1 MKQLYRLLSIVL
13 MMHICLSGYAQS
25 IFINEIHY
33 DNDGA
38 DTQEGVE
45 IAGPA
50 GTDLSGYTLEF
61 YNGSG
66 GALYASVS
74 LSGTIANQQN
84 GYGAIFFD
92 QAGVQNGSPD
102 GLALVDAA
110 NNVIQFLSYEG
121 AFTAVGGSADGLLST
136 DIGVS
141 ESGSTAIGN
150 SLQLAGN
157 GTEYADFSWQS
168 DSPSSYN
175 AINPGQ
181 NFGAVEINPV
191 INEFVFNHTGSD
203 TNEFV
208 EIYGAPD
215 TDYSDLW
222 LLEIEGDSPSAGIVD
237 EAIQLG
243 TTDASGFWTTG
254 LLSNAFE
261 NGSVSLLL
269 VKNFTGSVGN
279 DLDPEDDGVLDTL
292 SWESVIDA
300 VSVYDGGTSDL
311 NYLGTQ
317 LTADFDGSTFTVGGA
332 SRIPD
337 GQDSDAT
344 SDWVRNSFAGAG
356 LPDFP
361 TAEAEPGEA
370 INTPGT
376 SNTVQGGPAATLVI
390 NEIDA
395 DTDGTDIA
403 EFVELY
409 DGGVGNTSL
418 DGLVLVFFNGS
429 NDQSY
434 NAFDLSGFTT
444 NAQGYFVLGNTGI
457 PGVSIEFPSN
467 GLQNGA
473 DAVAL
478 YSGTAT
484 DFPSGTL
491 VTDTN
496 LIDAVVYDTN
506 DSDDAELLVLLNAGQ
521 PQLNEDMNGNKDLHS
536 LQRYPNGAG
545 GLRNTDTYL
554 AAIPTPGSA
563 NTNLT
568 EPLNIVINE
577 IDVDTPG
584 SDEAEF
590 IELYDG
596 GVGNSPLDGL
606 VVVLYNGNGDAS
618 YNAIDLDGYTTNAEG
633 YFVLGNAAVPNVDLV
648 FANNGLQ
655 NGADA
660 IALYQADATDF
671 PSGTLVTT
679 ANLVDAVVYGTND
692 SDDAELLVLLNA
704 GEAQLNEDAGGDKDN
719 QSLQRLPNGSGGARN
734 TSSYATETPTPG
746 AENGGGVVEP
756 GEVITIAEARAKA
769 IGEPVT
775 ILGILTATDNF
786 GGPAYLQDSTAGIA
800 VFDAAVHGDML
811 FQIGDSVKIT
821 AVRDA
826 FNDQVQLA
834 NVSVV
839 ENFGPASQP
848 VEPKVISLSELSLH
862 PGELVTVTNVT
873 FPQPGHLLFGNS
885 NYAITDASGS
895 GELRI
900 DADVEELVG
909 YAQPDTCS
917 VVSGIVGRFL
927 NIYQLL
933 PRNAGD
939 MPCAQKYEPI
949 GDDLSIPV
957 SETFDIAAW
966 NIEWFGDENNSPA
979 AGDPN
984 SDAIQ
989 KDSVKA
995 ILQQL
1000 NADVIAVEEITDL
1013 ALFDQLISELPGYD
1027 YVLSSATSYPGS
1039 ADAQHV
1045 GFIYNTTTVVPDTT
1059 ASRALLSTVHPL
1071 YNGGDASFLTGYPE
1085 DPSRFWASGRLPY
1098 MLVADVTINGVTKRL
1113 HMVAVHARANGS
1125 SGAQSRYDMRKY
1137 DVEVLKDSL
1146 DIYYSDANVIML
1158 GDYNDDVDFTVADG
1172 VSSSVSTYEAYVMD
1186 TASYELLTLTLSEQ
1200 GFRSYVF
1207 RENMI
1212 DHIISSD
1219 ELAEAFIDGSARVGY
1234 QYYDSDYASTV
1245 SDHMIVSA
1253 RFEFEEEVTFNDFT
1267 AVNVVSFVQ
1276 GKRRN
1281 GRPVHWTR
1289 SYPDKALGRPL
1300 ENFYFNFVSLGFG
1313 GEITLELDNYM
1324 YDLQGNEFKLF
1335 ESTFG
1340 PLNLPCYW
1348 YPESAEVYAS
1358 ENGSDFYSL
1367 GTTCQDGEFD
1377 LATADIKKAKYIR
1390 IKDVS
1395 QSSDFFGNADGYD
1408 VDGIYNL
1415 IPEKGR
1421 NGSRT
1426 SALEDHENYVPNE
1439 VSGFEVSVY
1448 PNPFTSFVNLTFTSE
1463 EDAQATVQVLD
1474 IMGKVHVRRDVDLIF
1489 GVNEYQL
1496 DMESLPEGI
1505 YIIKVQSEL
1514 DGLEQTLK
1522 VVKE

>member
-1 MKQLYRLLSIVL
+1 M
-13 MMHICLSGYAQS
+13 CLGLQAQS

-50 GTDLSGYTLEF
+50 GTDLSGWALEF

-66 GALYASVS
+66 GALYATVS
-74 LSGTIANQQN
+74 LSGVIANEQG

-92 QAGVQNGSPD
+92 QAGVQNGAPD
-102 GLALVDAA
+102 GVVLVDAA

-121 AFTAVGGSADGLLST
+121 SFTAVGGSADGQIST
-136 DIGVS
+136 DIIVS

-150 SLQLAGN
+150 SLQLT
-157 GTEYADFSWQS
+157 GTGTDYTDFNWQNP
-168 DSPSSYN
+168 SPSSYN
-175 AINPGQ
+175 SINDGQ
-181 NFGAVEINPV
+181 SFGTIVINPV

-208 EIYGAPD
+208 EILGAAN

-222 LLEIEGDSPSAGIVD
+222 LLEIEGDSPSTGIVD

-254 LLSNAFE
+254 TLSNAFE
-261 NGSVSLLL
+261 NGSLSLLL
-269 VKNFTGSVGN
+269 VRNFTGSVGD

-292 SWESVIDA
+292 NWESVLD
-300 VSVYDGGTSDL
+300 VVGVYDGGADDL
-311 NYLGTQ
+311 NYLGTV
-317 LTADFDGSTFTVGGA
+317 LAADFDGSTFTVGGA
-332 SRIPD
+332 SRVPD
-337 GQDSDAT
+337 GQDTDMS
-344 SDWVRNSFAGAG
+344 SDWVRNSFSGAG

-361 TAEAEPGEA
+361 TAEAAPGEA
-370 INTPGT
+370 INTIRA
-376 SNTVQGGPAATLVI
+376 SNQVQAGPAAVLVI
-390 NEIDA
+390 NEVDA
-395 DTDGTDIA
+395 DTEGTDVA
-403 EFVELY
+403 EFVELF
-409 DGGVGNTSL
+409 DGGAGNTSL
-418 DGLVLVFFNGS
+418 DGLVLVFYNGS

-434 NAFDLSGFTT
+434 NAFDLTGYTT
-444 NAQGYFVLGNTGI
+444 NAQGYFVLGNVGV
-457 PGVSIEFPSN
+457 PNVSIEFPSN

-478 YSGTAT
+478 YLGTAA

-496 LIDAVVYDTN
+496 LVDAIVYDTN
-506 DSDDAELLVLLNAGQ
+506 DSDDAGLLTLLNASQ
-521 PQLNEDMNGNKDLHS
+521 PQVNEDMYGSKDGHS
-536 LQRYPNGAG
+536 LQRYPNGEG
-545 GLRNTDTYL
+545 GLRNTDTYN
-554 AAIPTPGSA
+554 AALPTPGAA

-568 EPLNIVINE
+568 EPLTIVINE

-596 GVGNSPLDGL
+596 GVGNSSLGGL
-606 VVVLYNGNGDAS
+606 VVVFYNGNGDAS
-618 YNAIDLDGYTTNAEG
+618 YNAIDLDGYSTNAEG
-633 YFVLGNAAVPNVDLV
+633 YFVLGNAGVTNVDLI
-648 FANNGLQ
+648 FSNNGLQ

-671 PSGTLVTT
+671 PSGTLVHT
-679 ANLVDAVVYGTND
+679 ANLIDAVVYDTND

-704 GEAQLNEDAGGDKDN
+704 GEPQLNEDAAGNKDN
-719 QSLQRLPNGSGGARN
+719 ESLQRVPNGSGGARN
-734 TSSYATETPTPG
+734 TSSFATQAPTPG
-746 AENGGGVVEP
+746 AENGGGIVVP

-769 IGEPVT
+769 VGESVT
-775 ILGILTATDNF
+775 ILGILTATDHF
-786 GGPAYLQDSTAGIA
+786 GGPAYIQDSTAGIA
-800 VFDAAVHGDML
+800 IFDASIHGDMI
-811 FQIGDSVKIT
+811 FQIGDSIKVT
-821 AVRDA
+821 AVRGA
-826 FNDQVQLA
+826 FNDQEQLSG
-834 NVSVV
+834 VSAM
-839 ENFGPASQP
+839 ENYGPANSP
-848 VEPKVISLSELSLH
+848 IVPKVISLGEMSLH
-862 PGELVTVTNVT
+862 SGELVTVTNVT

-895 GELRI
+895 GELRL
-900 DADVEELVG
+900 DADVEDLVG

-917 VVSGIVGRFL
+917 AITGVIGRFM

-933 PRNAGD
+933 PRQSED
-939 MPCAQKYEPI
+939 MPCAEKYQPQ
-949 GDDLSIPV
+949 GDDLGIPV
-957 SETFDIAAW
+957 SETFDVAAW
-966 NIEWFGDENNSPA
+966 NIEWFGDESNSPA
-979 AGDPN
+979 AGNPN

-989 KDSVKA
+989 KDSVKV

-1000 NADVIAVEEITDL
+1000 DADIIAVEEITDL
-1013 ALFDQLISELPGYD
+1013 TLFDQLISELPGYS
-1027 YVLSSATSYPGS
+1027 YVMSSATSYPGS

-1045 GFIYNTTTVVPDTT
+1045 GFIYNTATVSPDTT
-1059 ASRALLSTVHPL
+1059 ESRVLLESIHPL
-1071 YNGGDASFLTGYPE
+1071 YNGGDASHLTGYP
-1085 DPSRFWASGRLPY
+1085 DTPSRFWASGRLPY
-1098 MLVADVTINGVTKRL
+1098 MFVADVTINGVTKRVNL
-1113 HMVAVHARANGS
+1113 VAVHARANGS

-1146 DIYYSDANVIML
+1146 DTYYADANLIML
-1158 GDYNDDVDFTVADG
+1158 GDYNDDLDFTVADG
-1172 VSSSVSTYEAYVMD
+1172 VSSTASTYEVYVSD
-1186 TASYELLTLTLSEQ
+1186 TASYELLSLPLSEQ

-1212 DHIISSD
+1212 DHIITSD
-1219 ELAEAFIDGSARVGY
+1219 ELADEFIEGSARVGY

-1253 RFEFEEEVTFNDFT
+1253 RFIFEEEVTFNDFT

-1281 GRPVHWTR
+1281 RRPVHWLR
-1289 SYPDKALGRPL
+1289 SNPGKALGRPL

-1324 YDLQGNEFKLF
+1324 YDLSGNEFKLF

-1340 PLNLPCYW
+1340 PLNLPCEW
-1348 YPESAEVYAS
+1348 YPETAEVFAS

-1377 LATADIKKAKYIR
+1377 LASAGMKKAKFIR

-1395 QSSDFFGNADGYD
+1395 ETAYFFGNADGYD

-1415 IPEKGR
+1415 IPDRSKAAA
-1421 NGSRT
+1421 RT

-1439 VSGFEVSVY
+1439 VNGFEVSVY
-1448 PNPFTSFVNLTFTSE
+1448 PNPFTSHVNLTFASE
-1463 EDAQATVQVLD
+1463 DGGKATVQVLD
-1474 IMGKVHVRRDVDLIF
+1474 IMGRVHLNQEVSFSF
-1489 GVNEYQL
+1489 GVEEHKIN
-1496 DMESLPEGI
+1496 MENVPEGI

-1514 DGLEQTLK
+1514 DGLDQTIK